1 LNIQDVLR
9 FMDYILI
16 AITALF
22 ASGLTLFSGFGL
34 GTILLPAFALFFPVD
49 TAIAMTAIIHL
60 LNNIFKLFLVGKHVN
75 KEVVIKF
82 GLPAFLFALAGALLL
97 VQFSELPAIA
107 SYSLAGNEFY
117 VTPVKLVIGILIL
130 LFALLDFLP
139 AFKKMALEKKWLPLG
154 GILSGFFGGLSGHQG
169 ALRSAFLI
177 KSGLTKE
184 SFIATGITIATII
197 DVSRLFIYSSRFQ
210 MEFTGNNIS
219 ILLTA
224 LIAAFLGAF
233 IGTRLIKKVTLQGI
247 HVLVGI
253 LLIIIALGIGLGVV

>member
-1 LNIQDVLR
+1 
-9 FMDYILI
+9 MDYILI
-16 AITALF
+16 AVTALF

-49 TAIAMTAIIHL
+49 TAVAMTAIVHL

-75 KEVVIKF
+75 KEVVLKF

-107 SYSLAGNEFY
+107 SYTLAGSDFF
-117 VTPVKLVIGILIL
+117 VTPLKLVIGILIL
-130 LFALLDFLP
+130 LFALLDFFP
-139 AFKKMALEKKWLPLG
+139 VFKSLAVEKKWLPLG
-154 GILSGFFGGLSGHQG
+154 GVLSGFFGGLSGHQG

-177 KSGLTKE
+177 KSGLSKE
-184 SFIATGITIATII
+184 SFIATGVTIATII
-197 DVSRLFIYSSRFQ
+197 DLSRLFIYSARFQ
-210 MEFTGNNIS
+210 MEFTDDNVL

-233 IGTRLIKKVTLQGI
+233 IGARLIKKVALESI
-247 HVLVGI
+247 HILVGV
-253 LLIIIALGIGLGVV
+253 LLIVIAVGIGLGII